1 MAIDPKKMMA
11 MNGKQP
17 EPPPEE
23 DMGEAAEESPEEGE
37 EGGEDEMMAGG
48 DSKYAPIME
57 LLEDAAETIE
67 DGIGTLDQAQVLGE
81 EPLAEDQLPK
91 MAEVVATLDPQLILG
106 MKQLMMDMTMDEAM
120 ELGEHLADEGYA
132 SDPDLLGGFLFHLKE
147 VLPALEIEGMEE
159 PGAGAAPPPAEAPPE
174 RVSPVANMRR

>member
-23 DMGEAAEESPEEGE
+23 EGMEETPEGE
-37 EGGEDEMMAGG
+37 EAPEGGEGEMMAGG
-48 DSKYAPIME
+48 DTKFAPIME

-67 DGIGTLDQAQVLGE
+67 DNLVEMDQAQLLGE
-81 EPLAEDQLPK
+81 DPLSEDQVFKLAEV
-91 MAEVVATLDPQLILG
+91 MGMLDPQLVLG
-106 MKQLMMDMTMDEAM
+106 MKEVMGDITMEEAM

-132 SDPDLLGGFLFHLKE
+132 SDADLLGGFLFHTKE
-147 VLPALEIEGMEE
+147 VLPALGVEEVTGEGAPAEE
-159 PGAGAAPPPAEAPPE
+159 APPQPE